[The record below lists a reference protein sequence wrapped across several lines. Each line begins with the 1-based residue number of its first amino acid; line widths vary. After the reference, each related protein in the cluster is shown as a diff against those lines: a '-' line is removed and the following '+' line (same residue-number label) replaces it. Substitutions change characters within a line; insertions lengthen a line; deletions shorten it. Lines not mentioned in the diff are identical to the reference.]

1 MNSEDVGPLIL
12 AITFKYHV
20 EPFLV
25 LGFAMLAVY
34 GIYRLWRKKMD

>member
-1 MNSEDVGPLIL
+1 MNPVIL
-12 AITFKYHV
+12 EITFKYHV

-25 LGFAMLAVY
+25 LTVAMLVTY